1 MYFYA
6 NYLKIR
12 YMKTKNI
19 IITAGL
25 LGLAYLVFKNSKQES
40 DATTEDTSGGDGGGA
55 GGGGGFHPIIPPLA
69 PLNVVV
75 PPLPPKNRAV
85 ENIPAQY
92 EHELDILQP
101 NPAQAQ
107 QPNPNVLAGQPRPN
121 YTTGS
126 GTSTGGTTSGSTTTT
141 GSGTTG
147 GTTST
152 PITNQTESG
161 EPIGANTNTSSSSTP
176 PPLSGAS
183 ETP

>member
-1 MYFYA
+1 
-6 NYLKIR
+6 
-12 YMKTKNI
+12 MKTKNI

-25 LGLAYLVFKNSKQES
+25 LGLAYLVFKNSKQEEN
-40 DATTEDTSGGDGGGA
+40 ATQEDTSGGGGA
-55 GGGGGFHPIIPPLA
+55 GGGGGFPLGYHPILPPLA

-75 PPLPPKNRAV
+75 PPLPKVRTVVNL
-85 ENIPAQY
+85 PAQY

-101 NPAQAQ
+101 NPAQTE

-147 GTTST
+147 GTTT
-152 PITNQTESG
+152 PLTNQSESS
-161 EPIGANTNTSSSSTP
+161 EPSGANTNTSSSSTP